1 MAQKLLRSEEF
12 ILALLTILSNKL
24 ASSASNTYRTSFGVN
39 ATECR
44 VILTLAVQPGISA
57 QRISQI
63 IAFDKGLISRTVRS
77 LEKQRYISVSPDEN
91 GGRRTKLALTRSGLD
106 LNNRIAKAALR
117 RENLLLSGF
126 TKTEI
131 HLIRKFLQRMLGN
144 MDRVSAYK
152 PQETPGT

>member
-24 ASSASNTYRTSFGVN
+24 ASSASNTYRKSFGVN

-91 GGRRTKLALTRSGLD
+91 GGRRTKLALTRSGLG
-106 LNNRIAKAALR
+106 LNNRIAKAALH

-126 TKTEI
+126 TKAEI
-131 HLIRKFLQRMLGN
+131 HLVRKFLQRMLGN

-152 PQETPGT
+152 P